1 LRLSGQLAATTRVQ
15 STGGKKGKQLARV
28 TIKDLT
34 NSFGQVTAVKAME
47 LDIADRE
54 FLVLLGPSG
63 AGKTTTLRCV
73 AGLEKPETGTIL
85 FDDEAIDNISPALRD
100 VAFVFQSYALYPRK
114 SVYENI
120 ATPLLARKMPKGEI
134 DRKVREVAQK
144 LHIESKLE
152 RRPAQLSGGEQQ
164 RVALCRAMVRQPRVF
179 LMDEPLTNLDFKLR
193 VEMRTE
199 LKHLHA
205 DLNTT
210 FFYVTNDQLEALSLA
225 DRIAVLN
232 RGVLQQVDTPENVY
246 EHPANRF
253 VASFIGSPTMNFLD
267 CALTDNVSPALA
279 ADGWA
284 LTVPDRVRDAI
295 RASGLERVALGV
307 RAEDIALRNGEEQGD
322 LAAEV
327 YSVEPLGD
335 RNIYDVKLG
344 SSYLRVKAPPTMMLD
359 IGAPVHLDINRERIH
374 LFDPKTD
381 KAIM

>member
-1 LRLSGQLAATTRVQ
+1 M
-15 STGGKKGKQLARV
+15 ARV
-28 TIKDLT
+28 TINNLT
-34 NSFGQVTAVKAME
+34 KRFGQVTAVNGMN

-73 AGLEKPETGTIL
+73 AGLETPDAGNIA
-85 FDDEAIDNISPALRD
+85 FDDETIDKVSPALRD

-114 SVYENI
+114 SVYDNI
-120 ATPLLARKMPKGEI
+120 ASPLIARKVSKSEI
-134 DRKVREVAQK
+134 DQKVRAVAAK

-205 DLNTT
+205 DLDTT

-253 VASFIGSPTMNFLD
+253 VASFIGSPTMNFMD
-267 CALTDNVSPALA
+267 CALTNDGSPALTN
-279 ADGWA
+279 DGWS
-284 LTVPDRVRDAI
+284 LTVPDSVRDAI
-295 RASGLERVALGV
+295 RKAGLERVTLGV
-307 RAEDIALRNGEEQGD
+307 RSEDIALRGEGQPGD
-322 LAAEV
+322 LAGEV
-327 YSVEPLGD
+327 FLVEPLGD
-335 RNIYDVKLG
+335 RNIYDIKLG
-344 SSYLRVKAPPTMMLD
+344 SSLVRVKTAPTLMLD
-359 IGAPVHLDINRERIH
+359 MGAPVYLNINRDRIH